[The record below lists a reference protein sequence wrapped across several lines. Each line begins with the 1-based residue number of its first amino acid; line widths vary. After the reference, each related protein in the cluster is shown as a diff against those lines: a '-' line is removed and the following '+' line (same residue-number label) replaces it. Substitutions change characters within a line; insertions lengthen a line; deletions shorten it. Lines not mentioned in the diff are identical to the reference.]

1 MGRRASGSVHVV
13 RVRSRHTVASGETRA
28 NCRACHATFD
38 DEALFDAHRLTGA
51 ARPLTLT

>member
-1 MGRRASGSVHVV
+1 M
-13 RVRSRHTVASGETRA
+13 ASGETRA